1 MEHLGLRK
9 PIGFRSS
16 SETCNNLLLDFG
28 HNNLDLPVKVFEIA
42 GLREDADQ
50 RKLDAIG
57 TYHQGMEAYFRG
69 DFNGA
74 INYFKQSEQLEW
86 NTQNPSQLFIERCH
100 TMVKNPPPADWDG
113 VFVMTSK

>member
-1 MEHLGLRK
+1 MVTEATKQEAEECGDECL
-9 PIGFRSS
+9 FR
-16 SETCNNLLLDFG
+16 LLDNIVVKG
-28 HNNLDLPVKVFEIA
+28 RTKPVKVYEIA

-57 TYHQGMEAYFRG
+57 AYHQGMEAYFRG